1 MPEAQRQECSIST
14 PKGPIRATL
23 HATGGNAAR
32 RPALA
37 LHRGIPSADE
47 KAGDLLEA
55 IVNAVSEAGMAALRF
70 EPRTAD
76 LILADFNAYS
86 VADETADLLA
96 ALNATAQH
104 EAVDGARVSLLGF
117 GLGAIATLAAARQ
130 VPSLNRVC
138 LIAPAMGGD
147 HVLRTVKGNG
157 APAPLRTEQLPDTWL
172 AEAAQANAATSAADV
187 VQPVLILH
195 GAADRFIDAASS
207 LPYAIAREAANLP
220 VDRVL
225 VARAD
230 HLFSSPAA
238 RQTCIERVVRF
249 LTESAAP
256 RPAPRPTAGTRA

>member
-1 MPEAQRQECSIST
+1 MPEAQRQEHTIST

-23 HATGGNAAR
+23 HTTGGTAAR
-32 RPALA
+32 RPTLA

-55 IVNAVSEAGMAALRF
+55 IVNAVSAAGMAVVRF

-86 VADETADLLA
+86 IADETADLLA
-96 ALNATAQH
+96 ALKATVQH
-104 EAVDGARVSLLGF
+104 DAVDAGRVSLLGF
-117 GLGAIATLAAARQ
+117 GFGAIATLAAARQ
-130 VPSLNRVC
+130 TPSLNRVC

-157 APAPLRTEQLPDTWL
+157 APAPLRAEQLPDVWL
-172 AEAAQANAATSAADV
+172 AEAGQVNAATNAAGV

-195 GAADRFIDAASS
+195 GAADRFIDASAS
-207 LPYAIAREAANLP
+207 LPFAAAREAANLP
-220 VDRVL
+220 VERVL

-230 HLFSSPAA
+230 HLFSTPAA
-238 RQTCIERVVRF
+238 RQTCIERIMRF
-249 LTESAAP
+249 LTEPFAP
-256 RPAPRPTAGTRA
+256 RPAPRPTAGASA